1 MPGKKTTISY
11 KVVKES
17 FSEKV
22 AFEQRFK
29 KVKGASLEAT
39 GEREF

>member
-1 MPGKKTTISY
+1 MCGGKEVHYGHEIGNARDKTIILH

-22 AFEQRFK
+22 TFE
-29 KVKGASLEAT
+29 
-39 GEREF
+39 